1 MENYTRLVS
10 HGAPITK
17 SNDSSSQ
24 SWMLYTLSAL
34 LAYPFLATSLRYRRT
49 RNLESKYR
57 YATRE
62 SYARMTDNEA
72 FEIWNQMAELEF
84 PTIFEKALQ
93 FALFRVRSP
102 SPFCVVGSSQS
113 LRSSIPNPSHR
124 PTAFQPLVPCSSRP
138 PSCHPQAQLA
148 NATPILAY
156 WSLKSGATGPQTSAP
171 LTLSPG

>member
-1 MENYTRLVS
+1 
-10 HGAPITK
+10 
-17 SNDSSSQ
+17 
-24 SWMLYTLSAL
+24 LSAL

-84 PTIFEKALQ
+84 PTIVEKALQ

-102 SPFCVVGSSQS
+102 SPFVS
-113 LRSSIPNPSHR
+113 
-124 PTAFQPLVPCSSRP
+124 
-138 PSCHPQAQLA
+138 
-148 NATPILAY
+148 
-156 WSLKSGATGPQTSAP
+156 
-171 LTLSPG
+171 

>member
-17 SNDSSSQ
+17 SNNSTSQ
-24 SWMLYTLSAL
+24 PWMLYTLSAL
-34 LAYPFLATSLRYRRT
+34 LAYPFLATSLRHRRT
-49 RNLESKYR
+49 RNLESKYP

-84 PTIFEKALQ
+84 PTTFEKALQ

-102 SPFCVVGSSQS
+102 LSI
-113 LRSSIPNPSHR
+113 LRPGVLP
-124 PTAFQPLVPCSSRP
+124 
-138 PSCHPQAQLA
+138 
-148 NATPILAY
+148 
-156 WSLKSGATGPQTSAP
+156 KSEKLHT
-171 LTLSPG
+171 

>member
-10 HGAPITK
+10 HGALITK
-17 SNDSSSQ
+17 SNNSFSQ
-24 SWMLYTLSAL
+24 SWMLYTLPAL
-34 LAYPFLATSLRYRRT
+34 LAYPFLVASLRYRRT
-49 RNLESKYR
+49 RNLESKYC

-102 SPFCVVGSSQS
+102 SPFCVLG
-113 LRSSIPNPSHR
+113 
-124 PTAFQPLVPCSSRP
+124 
-138 PSCHPQAQLA
+138 HP
-148 NATPILAY
+148 
-156 WSLKSGATGPQTSAP
+156 KV
-171 LTLSPG
+171 